1 MRNPR
6 GQKGHASDGNGGG
19 GGGGGGKPY
28 RGGSGAP
35 VEEALKIALQK
46 KLKAFKDSD
55 EPELAF
61 PPNMDNIERRWVHQ
75 FCKQLGL
82 ESKSQGKG
90 EDRFLKVKRLKA
102 LKRTVPD
109 LGLSQQTLAAA
120 KPLLSV
126 KGAVKGS
133 ATGRRGGAGSAAA
146 AAAAVA
152 AAAKVSDD
160 EIEGEMVMLNF
171 RKP

>member
-61 PPNMDNIERRWVHQ
+61 PPNMDNIERR
-75 FCKQLGL
+75 
-82 ESKSQGKG
+82 
-90 EDRFLKVKRLKA
+90 
-102 LKRTVPD
+102 
-109 LGLSQQTLAAA
+109 
-120 KPLLSV
+120 
-126 KGAVKGS
+126 
-133 ATGRRGGAGSAAA
+133 
-146 AAAAVA
+146 
-152 AAAKVSDD
+152 
-160 EIEGEMVMLNF
+160 
-171 RKP
+171 